1 VSITV
6 RTVTP
11 DLKGTIDQSTSMHF
25 KATRPANID
34 PLTVTVSATNQTVQE
49 YAVFS
54 IDF

>member
-1 VSITV
+1 MV

-11 DLKGTIDQSTSMHF
+11 DLKGIIDQSTSLRF
-25 KATRPANID
+25 KATLPANID
-34 PLTVTVSATNQTVQE
+34 LKTVTISATNKTVQE